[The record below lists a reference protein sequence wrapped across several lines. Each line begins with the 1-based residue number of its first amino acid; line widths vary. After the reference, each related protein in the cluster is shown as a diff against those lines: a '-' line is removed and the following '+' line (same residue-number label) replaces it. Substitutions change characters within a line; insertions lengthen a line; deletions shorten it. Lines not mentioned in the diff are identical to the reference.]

1 VIFLPLEFEGLW
13 LVRMERAADER
24 GWFARSF
31 CADEFVRHGLS
42 PRVSQ
47 CSVSYSR
54 RRGTLRGL
62 HWQEAPHAEAKLVRC
77 VRGRL
82 FDVIVDLR
90 RDSASFARWT
100 SVELAAETCVAVYV
114 PEGMAHGFQ
123 TLEDDT
129 EVLYQM
135 SAPHHPASERGIRWN
150 DPRFAIAWPIPDPV
164 LSERDRTR
172 PDFRP

>member
-1 VIFLPLEFEGLW
+1 MIFRPLAFEGLW
-13 LVRMERAADER
+13 LVQMERASDER

-31 CADEFVRHGLS
+31 CAEEFARHRLS

-90 RDSASFARWT
+90 LGSSSFARWT
-100 SVELAAETCVAVYV
+100 SVELGAETGDAVYI

-150 DPRFAIAWPIPDPV
+150 DPLFAIAGPIPEPV